1 VTCVEE
7 VYRKYGHRVFR
18 RCLRLVRNEAE
29 AEDLT
34 HEVFLRAIGAQSAR
48 PTDPSNRVTG
58 FSALQ
63 IRDEEEAMA
72 WLYRVATNLCLN
84 RLRDRARRDRDR
96 WRSEV
101 RAVWGASDD
110 GTSAHARGPDLAVM
124 EGELALRIVSELDD
138 ELASLAIYYWVD
150 EMNQSEIAKV
160 MGLARGTVNRKLG
173 EVARLLRARLEEAL
187 A

>member
-1 VTCVEE
+1 MTCVEE

-34 HEVFLRAIGAQSAR
+34 HEVFLRALGAHSAR

-58 FSALQ
+58 FSATQLK
-63 IRDEEEAMA
+63 DEEEAMA

-96 WRSEV
+96 WRSDV

-110 GTSAHARGPDLAVM
+110 GASAHARGPDLAVM
-124 EGELALRIVSELDD
+124 EGELAMRIVSELDD